1 MDDNEGRGARLPA
14 EITQESVE
22 SCRPSKDQR
31 GGAGVRECCGQ
42 RGLSV
47 KRVTTSGGASLSH
60 ISPVTHWKR
69 LCHWLGLQPPPGRSL
84 GGAVQGRPCPYQT
97 QYDISRSTPTIKDGD
112 GGSSKGGA
120 SISRGGESTRA
131 SVSPGGRGHPN
142 WCRRSRQELHRR
154 TSINWLAVLR
164 WDQYEPWMM
173 SEAVDDIT

>member
-22 SCRPSKDQR
+22 SCRPSKDR
-31 GGAGVRECCGQ
+31 GGGGPRVLWTERLVCQESHDLWRRFSVPHLTCHPLEAP
-42 RGLSV
+42 LSLA
-47 KRVTTSGGASLSH
+47 R
-60 ISPVTHWKR
+60 SPA
-69 LCHWLGLQPPPGRSL
+69 PP
-84 GGAVQGRPCPYQT
+84 VQGRPCPYQT
-97 QYDISRSTPTIKDGD
+97 QYDISRSTPTIKVGD

-120 SISRGGESTRA
+120 SINRGGESTRA

-173 SEAVDDIT
+173 SEAADDIT